1 MDRGRKL
8 NSGPRPAVA
17 VFDLGGVLIEWNP
30 RHLYRRL
37 FAGEEAAMERFLST
51 VCTPAWN
58 ERQDA
63 GRSVAEAVEALMPE
77 HADKR
82 ELIEAWFRHFEE
94 MIPGPVPGTVEVLA
108 ELREGGVP
116 LYAITNWSHET
127 FVTQRPRFPFL
138 EWFRGIVVSG
148 AEKVIKP
155 DPRIFHILLER
166 YAVDP
171 ATAVFIDDNES
182 NARGATTVGMQGLH
196 FRSAKQLREDLA
208 ACGLLPSRPPP
219 ARP

>member
-8 NSGPRPAVA
+8 NSGPRSAVA

-108 ELREGGVP
+108 ELREVGVP
-116 LYAITNWSHET
+116 LYAITNWSNET

-171 ATAVFIDDNES
+171 STAVFIDDSES
-182 NARGATTVGMQGLH
+182 NARGATKVGMQGIH
-196 FRSAKQLREDLA
+196 FRSAKLLREDLA
-208 ACGLLPSRPPP
+208 ASGLLSSRPPP
-219 ARP
+219 DRP